1 MKKCVFL
8 PKKYTMFETA
18 NLHIDS
24 QTLNRA
30 YLYAQAHN
38 LDLSAVI
45 EAFLLQFSM
54 GKIED
59 VRKIIISKEIM
70 ELAGSLPVN
79 HITDDWKTEKEAYL
93 TEKYC
98 R

>member
-1 MKKCVFL
+1 
-8 PKKYTMFETA
+8 MFETA

-30 YLYAQAHN
+30 YLYAQAHD
-38 LDLSAVI
+38 LDLSAVV

-59 VRKIIISKEIM
+59 VRKIVISKEIM
-70 ELAGSLPVN
+70 ELAGSLPVDQV
-79 HITDDWKTEKEAYL
+79 TDDWKTEKEAYL
-93 TEKYC
+93 SEKYC

>member
-1 MKKCVFL
+1 LKQQIYIL
-8 PKKYTMFETA
+8 TA
-18 NLHIDS
+18 KRLTELIFMLKH
-24 QTLNRA
+24 
-30 YLYAQAHN
+30 

-70 ELAGSLPVN
+70 ELAGSLPVDQV
-79 HITDDWKTEKEAYL
+79 TDDWKTEKEAYL

-98 R
+98 K

>member
-1 MKKCVFL
+1 
-8 PKKYTMFETA
+8 MFETA

-30 YLYAQAHN
+30 YLYAQAHD

-70 ELAGSLPVN
+70 ELAGSLPMDQV
-79 HITDDWKTEKEAYL
+79 TDDWKTEKEAYL

-98 R
+98 K

>member
-1 MKKCVFL
+1 
-8 PKKYTMFETA
+8 MFETA

-45 EAFLLQFSM
+45 EAFLLQLSM

-70 ELAGSLPVN
+70 ELAGSLPVDQV
-79 HITDDWKTEKEAYL
+79 TDDWKAEKEAYL

-98 R
+98 K